1 MTEEEKEIKGIE
13 RNLKIQKIE
22 AILVDLKTGLNF
34 FQSQIDNV
42 QRHFEDLKSLSGEDE
57 STRPEVDPKQI
68 PLFTEVTK
76 KSPTV
81 RRVDSEEEKPE
92 TTVKYNIQVVGL
104 GTTNMDF

>member
-1 MTEEEKEIKGIE
+1 MTEEEKEINGIE

-22 AILVDLKTGLNF
+22 ATLVDLKTGLNF

-42 QRHFEDLKSLSGEDE
+42 QRHFEDLKSLLAQDKPAKSE
-57 STRPEVDPKQI
+57 PDPKQI

-81 RRVDSEEEKPE
+81 RRVDSEEETPE
-92 TTVKYNIQVVGL
+92 TTAKYNIQVVGL